1 MKSLKLQTGSNLV
14 EFALVLPLL
23 LLLVFGIVDFS
34 MALYDK
40 AVVTNAVREGARNG
54 IVYDTTRL
62 TEAQIE
68 QLVRDYC
75 DHKLITFGSSTV
87 IPNAHFSGSNSGDTL
102 TVNVQFYYNYA
113 VISKLIPSLQSLN
126 LSATSVMR
134 LE

>member
-1 MKSLKLQTGSNLV
+1 MRRMKLQAGSNLV

-23 LLLVFGIVDFS
+23 LVLLFGIIDFS
-34 MALYDK
+34 LALFDK

-54 IVYDTTRL
+54 IVYSDTRPTPD
-62 TEAQIE
+62 QIKT
-68 QLVRDYC
+68 LVETYC
-75 DHKLITFGSSTV
+75 NNKLITFGPATA
-87 IPNAHFSGSNSGDTL
+87 NATATFSGSNSGDTL
-102 TVNVQFYYNYA
+102 TVSVQYYYDYV